1 MCKVISGIVLLVFAA
16 SCGSRKGS
24 VTSPHQQCSGDL
36 SCPDPAFDAMIHALG
51 PSPFGL
57 VGLPYRPLCHHVF
70 QLMPGQQFRLEVVLN
85 HPGPE
90 RTIER
95 IDKQAFLDA
104 GFIAEAGV
112 VFEQSTTKQVVRFR
126 RHDIIGDLSR
136 DKNTITLRLQRTAPD
151 GQPLP
156 WLYQDELIGQV
167 RPSKSVQCPT
177 ASMRSGS
184 CVCNYAWLGAPFP
197 KHCEFR
203 LFTDDARFPPERQL
217 PPIEGPIDEVYEG
230 GVRDP

>member
-1 MCKVISGIVLLVFAA
+1 M
-16 SCGSRKGS
+16 KGS
-24 VTSPHQQCSGDL
+24 ATSPHQQRSGDL
-36 SCPDPAFDAMIHALG
+36 SCPDAAFDAMIHALG

-70 QLMPGQQFRLEVVLN
+70 QLTPGQQFRLEVVL
-85 HPGPE
+85 GA
-90 RTIER
+90 IER

-112 VFEQSTTKQVVRFR
+112 EFDHSTAKQVVRFR

-136 DKNTITLRLQRTAPD
+136 DKNTITLRLQRTAPN

-177 ASMRSGS
+177 ASMRNGT
-184 CVCNYAWLGAPFP
+184 CVCNYAGLGAPFP

-217 PPIEGPIDEVYEG
+217 PPIETHLDDAYEG